1 MEDKLYIPLGVKPEA
16 EFFKG
21 FGKKQMIQAAVGSL
35 CCGAIALVLWAV
47 TKSVT
52 AAMISAL
59 AGVAGS
65 VMMTA
70 KDQSKGQKKYPYRY
84 GKEWE
89 VY

>member
-1 MEDKLYIPLGVKPEA
+1 MENKLYIPLGVKPEA

-35 CCGAIALVLWAV
+35 CCGAI
-47 TKSVT
+47 
-52 AAMISAL
+52 SAL

-70 KDQSKGQKKYPYRY
+70 KDQSNLSVVDQIGNMIRFGKGQKKYPYRY